1 VAGEQPGDGPA
12 VGLVVGLG
20 GPQVRPQAL
29 PLAPGTGALVAG
41 SPGSGRTQ
49 ALASLAGALA
59 ERGAGHLLLDAWTP
73 DAAALVADRPGACV
87 LVDGPL
93 PLPPDLDDALSRHLV
108 HGRTLRRSAAADA
121 GSVAD
126 GCPGTVVLACEPGQV
141 VTAYAGVLADLR
153 VHRTGLLLG
162 GLGPGDGEGFGLRL
176 PPRPAGPPGRGLL
189 VVRGRA
195 VTVQVALPDP

>member
-1 VAGEQPGDGPA
+1 VVHRRSLGAGQP
-12 VGLVVGLG
+12 VTGLG
-20 GPQVRPQAL
+20 GPQVRPLAL
-29 PLAPGTGALVAG
+29 PLEPGSGALVAG
-41 SPGSGRTQ
+41 SPGSGRSQ
-49 ALASLAGALA
+49 ALASLAQALA
-59 ERGAGHLLLDAWTP
+59 ERGCGLLLLDAWTA
-73 DAAALVADRPGACV
+73 DAAKLVAERPDACV

-93 PLPPDLDDALSRHLV
+93 PLPPELDDALSRHLV
-108 HGRTLRRSAAADA
+108 HGRALRRTTTRDA
-121 GSVAD
+121 GSGAD
-126 GCPGTVVLACEPGQV
+126 GCPGTVVLACEPAQV

-162 GLGPGDGEGFGLRL
+162 DLSPGDGEGFGLRL